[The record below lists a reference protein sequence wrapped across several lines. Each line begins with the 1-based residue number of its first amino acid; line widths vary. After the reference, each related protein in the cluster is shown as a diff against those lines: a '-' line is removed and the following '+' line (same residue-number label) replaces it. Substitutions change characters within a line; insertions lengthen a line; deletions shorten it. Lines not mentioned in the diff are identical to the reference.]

1 MKVEKIGLLPAI
13 SIVIAN
19 MVGVGVFT
27 SLGFQLIDIQ
37 DYRSILAIWLVGG
50 LLALLGSFCYAELS
64 AAFPKSG
71 GEYHFLRL
79 SLGNHVGFLSGWTSA
94 ILGFSAPI
102 SAAAHAFAKYFVN
115 VIHTDIPPLFISASL
130 IIGITLI
137 HSISLNVGSKF
148 QVYFTFG
155 KIAIM
160 IFFIV
165 AGLILSNYSVPV
177 LNSSGQLFAG
187 DVFKDVKS
195 QGFWIGLVFV
205 SYAYS
210 GWNATAYMI
219 EDIKNP
225 VKNVPLSIVIG
236 TVIVII
242 LYTFM
247 NYVFLISAPVDE
259 LKGQEDVGY
268 ISARYIFGESGAIIL
283 SAFISFFLISTISS
297 MIIVGPRVIKR
308 IAQDYTAFDY
318 FAKDTPKNI
327 PLRALLLQSIISL
340 VILISSSFEFII
352 TSIGFILTVFTT
364 LTALSV
370 IIMRYKSPAS
380 TRPIVTPFY
389 PLTSIVYCVFNFW
402 IMYYTAVNR
411 PQHVLSGIVFLII
424 GSGFYYF
431 IKMKK
436 HNV

>member
-1 MKVEKIGLLPAI
+1 MKIEKIGLLPAI

-37 DYRSILAIWLVGG
+37 DYRSILSIWLVGG
-50 LLALLGSFCYAELS
+50 MLALLGSFCYAELS

-102 SAAAHAFAKYFVN
+102 AAAAHAFAKYFVN

-130 IIGITLI
+130 IVAITLV

-148 QVYFTFG
+148 QVYFTVG

-160 IFFIV
+160 VFFIV
-165 AGLILSNYSVPV
+165 AGLLLSNHSIPV
-177 LNSSGQLFAG
+177 KNSTGDLFLG
-187 DVFKDVKS
+187 NFFRDLKS
-195 QGFWIGLVFV
+195 QGFWIGLIFV

-225 VKNVPLSIVIG
+225 VKNVPRSIVIG
-236 TVIVII
+236 TIMVII
-242 LYTFM
+242 LYTFI
-247 NYVFLISAPVDE
+247 NYVFMISGPVDE
-259 LKGQEDVGY
+259 LKGHEDVGY
-268 ISARYIFGESGAIIL
+268 LSARYIFGESGAIIL

-308 IAQDYTAFDY
+308 IAQDYAAFDF
-318 FAKDTPKNI
+318 FAKDTKKNI

-352 TSIGFILTVFTT
+352 TSIGFILTIFTT

-370 IIMRYKSPAS
+370 IIMRYKSPEAA
-380 TRPIVTPFY
+380 RPIVTPFY
-389 PLTSIVYCVFNFW
+389 PMTSIVYCMFNFW
-402 IMYYTAVNR
+402 IMYYTIVNR
-411 PQHVLSGIVFLII
+411 PQHVLSGLVFLVI
-424 GSGFYYF
+424 GSFFYYF
-431 IKMKK
+431 INRKK
-436 HNV
+436 